1 VTRYCLAMLL
11 LCPFASVGADAQEPL
26 SDRYSMSIGAY
37 SVDART
43 SARVDAAG
51 GKIGTSFSFEDD
63 LGIDPDAWARDFGF
77 TARVG
82 ERHRFELERFAFE
95 RSGERSNTRQITIR
109 DDVYDVG
116 LVLETSFDTDVTRL
130 SYSYLFARDN
140 NHEVGVAVGVHVT
153 DFSMGVRVAFL
164 PLTSATEESAG
175 TTAPLPVV
183 GAHGA
188 YRPFPRWIF
197 RGQAQIFR
205 LEAGG
210 YDGALNHVALEM
222 EHNTFHHLGFGVAL
236 DYFEVDLDST
246 EPKFV
251 GAFNLTFSGPRVFMR
266 GHF

>member
-1 VTRYCLAMLL
+1 MTRYCLAILL
-11 LCPFASVGADAQEPL
+11 LCPSALANAQEPL
-26 SDRYSMSIGAY
+26 TDRYAMTVGAY
-37 SVDART
+37 SVEART
-43 SARVDAAG
+43 SARLDLAG
-51 GKIGTSFSFEDD
+51 GALGTSFSFEKD
-63 LGIDPDAWARDFGF
+63 LGIDPDAWAADLGF

-82 ERHRFELERFAFE
+82 ERHRFELEKFAFD
-95 RSGERSNTRQITIR
+95 RSGERSNTRQLNIR
-109 DDVYDVG
+109 DDVYEVG

-130 SYSYLFARDN
+130 SYSYLFARDK

-153 DFSMGVRVAFL
+153 DFSMVVRAAFL
-164 PLTSATEESAG
+164 PITSATEESAG

-197 RGQAQIFR
+197 RGQAQLFR

-210 YDGALNHVALEM
+210 YDGELNHVALEM
-222 EHNTFHHLGFGVAL
+222 EHDTFRHIGLGFAL

-266 GHF
+266 AHF